1 MSFAVLYIRI
11 QPNRVLHI
19 LNKILIVFL
28 ACQAIE
34 ETLIVIL
41 KCKPIEAS
49 FRVDV
54 VGQCLDLRVLWWS
67 TVCLQSSI
75 QDT

>member
-54 VGQCLDLRVLWWS
+54 VGQCLDLRVL
-67 TVCLQSSI
+67 
-75 QDT
+75 